1 MGIKRM
7 ALNLAS
13 VITKRSLRLLG
24 QDRCVQ
30 ASAGLAEQIT
40 PIVAI
45 PTDNGSIKFY
55 CPGRVPLWRAKS
67 MLTKDP
73 DTIEWIDG
81 FESDCVFWDIGANIG
96 IYSLYAALK
105 LNIKVLAF
113 EPSAFNYY
121 LLNRNIE
128 INKMDEKILSLAI
141 AFSDNTSFDS
151 FYLKSTEVGGALHGF
166 GEALDWDGKPFL
178 PVFKQGMVGL
188 SIDDFVEKFNPP
200 FPNHIKID
208 VDGIENKIIVVLPIG
223 SGENFKGKRWKDT
236 NFARLADKLI
246 EKHNLNIVYTGVQ
259 KERKLIENT
268 ILKMKHKA
276 LNLCGQF
283 TLPELVEFLR
293 CCYLFISN
301 DTGPLHIAISLGI
314 NTVGLYGPMSPRQY
328 GSLNHNSLSFYKP
341 VGCNPCLTD
350 LNYKTSL
357 CKKSRCLEQIT
368 VQEVLEKISEK
379 FFNQNK

>member
-208 VDGIENKIIVVLPIG
+208 VDGIENKII
-223 SGENFKGKRWKDT
+223 KGAAKTISDKRLRSLRMELNTK
-236 NFARLADKLI
+236 RADYQD
-246 EKHNLNIVYTGVQ
+246 V
-259 KERKLIENT
+259 
-268 ILKMKHKA
+268 
-276 LNLCGQF
+276 
-283 TLPELVEFLR
+283 
-293 CCYLFISN
+293 
-301 DTGPLHIAISLGI
+301 I
-314 NTVGLYGPMSPRQY
+314 NTLLESGMRLQLRKPAHLAEADGSVLLYNCTFVRS
-328 GSLNHNSLSFYKP
+328 
-341 VGCNPCLTD
+341 
-350 LNYKTSL
+350 
-357 CKKSRCLEQIT
+357 
-368 VQEVLEKISEK
+368 
-379 FFNQNK
+379 